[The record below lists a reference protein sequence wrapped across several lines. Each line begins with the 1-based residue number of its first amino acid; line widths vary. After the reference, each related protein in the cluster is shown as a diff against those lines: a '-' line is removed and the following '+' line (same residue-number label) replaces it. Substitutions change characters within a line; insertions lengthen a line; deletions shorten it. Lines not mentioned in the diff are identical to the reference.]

1 MNNLTTFYSNNI
13 SENNENRYLYFNL
26 GNNKYAVNTLQVVEI
41 MKLPLLDYPQKLP
54 NNVIGLLSYNNFTI
68 NILDLRFYLNI
79 KVTPYSISNQLL
91 VVRTDESIFGLI
103 IDKVEDIISL
113 DQSKIEP
120 FEFSAEEKI
129 IEFIYKKENEPISII
144 NLSTLENIVRNG
156 VQSSDIDIPS
166 LFPNDDDS
174 RYKLIQR
181 NQALQEKSN
190 FDLATNIFSQDK
202 FISFSLG
209 GDVYCINFEYV
220 REFLK
225 DVAITPIPC
234 NLDYVAGIIALKG
247 DFVTIIN
254 TKNFLG
260 INDSA
265 SSRHCET
272 KSAAYDS
279 ESPPKQS
286 HSHSQITGLYD
297 ESSTESRNNII
308 ILETPDY
315 KIGFLVD
322 EIFDITSI
330 PEDLIKKIT
339 HNQNKYILSEV
350 ILEDSLYTIL
360 DMKTILADERF
371 FIEEG

>member
-1 MNNLTTFYSNNI
+1 MNNLTTFYINNI

-41 MKLPLLDYPQKLP
+41 MKLSLLDYPQKLP
-54 NNVIGLLSYNNFTI
+54 NNVVGLLSYNNFTI
-68 NILDLRFYLNI
+68 NILDLRFYLSI
-79 KVTPYSISNQLL
+79 KVTPYSVANQLL
-91 VVRTDESIFGLI
+91 VVKTDESIFGLI

-120 FEFSAEEKI
+120 FEFSGEEKI

-156 VQSSDIDIPS
+156 VPSSDIDIPS

-190 FDLATNIFSQDK
+190 FDLVTNIFSQDK

-209 GDVYCINFEYV
+209 GDVYCVNFEYV

-225 DVAITPIPC
+225 DIPITQIPC
-234 NLDYVAGIIALKG
+234 NRDYIAGIIALKG

-254 TKNFLG
+254 TKNFLD
-260 INDSA
+260 INDEA
-265 SSRHCET
+265 SLRHCET
-272 KSAAYDS
+272 KGAVYDS

-286 HSHSQITGLYD
+286 C
-297 ESSTESRNNII
+297 STESKNNII

-330 PEDLIKKIT
+330 PEDLIKKNP

-350 ILEDSLYTIL
+350 ILEDNLYTIL
-360 DMKTILADERF
+360 DMKTILADERI